1 MFSKTLINLI
11 DYAIFPAFLIVTA
24 KILGVVFLS
33 RYFDAQYYVDGVK
46 LVFTNSES
54 FISINSYSSLFMFAA
69 VLGGLIWVVIK
80 AHVFHDTHV
89 TPVLS
94 THIANLE
101 LDELVHSTKTI
112 YSQSFIWLSYAWLT
126 TILFGVQ
133 SFFGLSYW
141 WIFFVSFGASIVS
154 TALIVVDI
162 ERELKKDQETIKGEN
177 FKPES
182 VVTLREVRKEIFG

>member
-24 KILGVVFLS
+24 KILGVVFLT
-33 RYFDAQYYVDGVK
+33 RYFNAEYYVDGVK
-46 LVFTNSES
+46 LVFTNVES
-54 FISINSYSSLFMFAA
+54 FVAINSYSSLFMFAA
-69 VLGGLIWVVIK
+69 VMGGLIWVLIK

-133 SFFGLSYW
+133 SFFGLSFW
-141 WIFFVSFGASIVS
+141 WIFGVSLFASVVS
-154 TALIVVDI
+154 TALIVTDI
-162 ERELKKDQETIKGEN
+162 ERELKRDQDMVKSQDFT
-177 FKPES
+177 PES
-182 VVTLREVRKEIFG
+182 IVTLREVRKEIFG